1 METHKNKKFNQ
12 LPEIVV
18 SWKKLLLDP
27 NNPRLHS
34 STEPEISLAGPKGL
48 KIAIEEQDFLQ
59 SKMTNYDISDLT
71 VPMKEKGFIY
81 RGIPAVLVKRHDDWD
96 EDFYLTLEGNR
107 RLTAVR
113 HLMNEDSI
121 TLDEAVINSFENIK
135 VIDCS
140 SLTTEEIEEYLG
152 MIHIGGTKP
161 WDLMPK
167 AKYLFS
173 QFIRELCR
181 ENGLPITEKRFEH
194 EFINR
199 SFDNL
204 LDVTGKRALKKVA
217 DLSSVKQGDVKKS
230 IAIFRMFIQV
240 NKHLEDIEAKKM
252 DTSKASLLEETF
264 GSTKLREHF
273 EVDEKNLI
281 FSESGLEKWVDA
293 CCDTPDNL
301 GHLEDEKKG
310 AVIKQASAGPSNLRD
325 LRSIITKDWTPNKQ
339 YISAVL
345 KERRKAQEV
354 LGDLQSVLNKETLAI
369 ILDTI
374 KKQFDKI
381 ELGQL
386 DQEWSDQAQHLFK
399 EIKFKFEQIEG
410 AANKK

>member
-1 METHKNKKFNQ
+1 METHKNQKFNQ
-12 LPEIVV
+12 LPEIIV

-34 STEPEISLAGPKGL
+34 STEPEILLAGAEGL
-48 KIAIEEQDFLQ
+48 EYAIEAQDSLQ
-59 SKMTNYDISDLT
+59 SKMSNFDISDLA

-81 RGIPAVLVKRHDDWD
+81 RGIPAILVKKHNDWD

-113 HLMNEDSI
+113 HLMNEESNN
-121 TLDEAVINSFENIK
+121 LDQAVINSFENIK

-140 SLTTEEIEEYLG
+140 SLTKEEIEEYLG

-167 AKYLFS
+167 SKYLFS

-181 ENGLPITEKRFEH
+181 ENGLSITDKRFEH
-194 EFINR
+194 EYINR
-199 SFDNL
+199 NFDDL
-204 LDVTGKRALKKVA
+204 LDVSGKRALKKVA
-217 DLSSVKQGDVKKS
+217 DLSSVKQAEVKKS
-230 IAIFRMFIQV
+230 VAVFRMFIQV
-240 NKHLEDIEAKKM
+240 NKYLEDIEAKKM
-252 DTSKASLLEETF
+252 DASKASLLEETF
-264 GSTKLREHF
+264 ASTALKTYF

-281 FSESGLEKWVDA
+281 FSASGIEKWVDA
-293 CCDTPDNL
+293 CCDTPENL

-310 AVIKQASAGPSNLRD
+310 AVIKQASAGTSNLRD
-325 LRSIITKDWTPNKQ
+325 LKSIITKDITPNKQ
-339 YISAVL
+339 YIDAVL

-354 LGDLQSVLNKETLAI
+354 LGDLQSVLNKESLPI

-386 DQEWSDQAQHLFK
+386 DQEWSEKTHQLFK

-410 AANKK
+410 AANN